1 MGRVKPVLDTNIL
14 IDYLSGIPRAE
25 EEIAQFPG
33 AFISEIT
40 WIEVMVGARDGP
52 EQEIIRGFL
61 QNFDRVPVDHEV
73 AVQSLIIR
81 RAHRVKL
88 PDAIIWATAR
98 RKNTVLITRNT
109 KDFPE
114 SELDIHIPYRL

>member
-1 MGRVKPVLDTNIL
+1 MERVKPVLDTNIL
-14 IDYLSGIPRAE
+14 IDYLNGISQAR
-25 EEIAQFPG
+25 EEIEQFSE

-40 WIEVMVGARDGP
+40 WIEVMAGT
-52 EQEIIRGFL
+52 QEGSEEDTVRGYL

-73 AVQSLIIR
+73 ALWSLKIR
-81 RAHRVKL
+81 RQHRVKL

-109 KDFPE
+109 RDYPE
-114 SELDIHIPYRL
+114 SEPDIRIPYRL